1 MTPQERFVAMMR
13 AWVGY
18 HEKASN
24 AYLTDFKKNNGGNN
38 WTIFAKI
45 LDQVKFYN
53 TLKNGFEWC
62 DIFFDACM
70 FFCFGLDLMQKMT
83 GQTKGVYN
91 EGAGVG
97 ASASYYKKM
106 GRWFTYP
113 EPGDQTF
120 FKKNGVL
127 VHTGG
132 VVEVKDGKVYVS
144 EGNTSDGTDFCAA
157 GYTVAIKR
165 YDLNDPKIAGYGRPK
180 WELAENAPKFGVDIS
195 EAQKGIPFDKMKL
208 QGVRWALIRAGEGKN
223 YDIAYEEHCA
233 KAASVN
239 MPFGV
244 YWATHALTVE
254 AAQEEARKTVKAMQ
268 GKNVTLPVWID
279 VEVKAL
285 LNLSRRQLT
294 DVVIAWA
301 QVIKDAGYTPGI
313 YTTMEWLQNR
323 MYLDEL
329 SGLKRWIALWGSK
342 TPSMPCDIWQ
352 YGATNDH
359 RLQHFDIPNY
369 NVDCNYMYTD
379 FLEEDETMYHTLKD
393 VPAYYR
399 KEVDELIANGAL
411 NGKGGEG
418 EDLILDYNEGDIRT
432 MVVMHRDIQKM
443 LKGITAQ
450 TVDTTAIAKEV
461 AKKIGEMLVQVTV
474 K

>member
-1 MTPQERFVAMMR
+1 MTPQERFVAMLKS
-13 AWVGY
+13 WVGY

-62 DIFFDACM
+62 DIYYDCCM
-70 FFCFGLDLMQKMT
+70 YFCFGLELLKQMT
-83 GQTKGVYN
+83 GQPQGIYN

-132 VVEVKDGKVYVS
+132 VVEVTDGKVYVS

-157 GYTVAIKR
+157 GYTVAIKC
-165 YDLNDPKIAGYGRPK
+165 YDINDPKIAGYGRPK
-180 WELAENAPKFGVDIS
+180 WELAVNAPKFGVDIS
-195 EAQKGIPFDKMKL
+195 EAQKGIPLDKMKL
-208 QGVRWALIRAGEGKN
+208 QGVRWALIRAGEGKT
-223 YDIAYEEHCA
+223 YDIAFEEHCRN
-233 KAASVN
+233 AAAVD

-244 YWATHALTVE
+244 YWATHAQTVE

-294 DVVIAWA
+294 DVVLAWA
-301 QVIKDAGYTPGI
+301 KVIEDAGYTPGI
-313 YTTMEWLQNR
+313 YTTMEWLNNR
-323 MYLDEL
+323 MFLDEI
-329 SGLKRWIALWGSK
+329 SSLKKWIALWGNAK
-342 TPSMPCDIWQ
+342 PSMPCDIWQ

-369 NVDCNYMYTD
+369 NVDCNFMYTD
-379 FLEEDETMYHTLKD
+379 FLEEDEKMYKYLKD
-393 VPAYYR
+393 VPSYWHEEIKQIIDA
-399 KEVDELIANGAL
+399 GAMS
-411 NGKGGEG
+411 GYGGEG
-418 EDLILDYNEGDIRT
+418 EDREIRLKESEARLLAIMARFVNEISKDTNGS
-432 MVVMHRDIQKM
+432 
-443 LKGITAQ
+443 
-450 TVDTTAIAKEV
+450 TVDTNAIIKR
-461 AKKIGEMLVQVTV
+461 IGETLIGETLIG
-474 K
+474 